1 MSILLSEVLELVGKL
16 DDSEGGN
23 TPRERF
29 RSRLKTK
36 VTHIS
41 QLREYI
47 EEGLSNSGEQYSRAL
62 QDLVN
67 RLGEL
72 LGFQVIYGRYKGVQG
87 QNGFD
92 GHWIS
97 SKKNFHIVVEVKS
110 SEVYPIKTST
120 LVGYIDHLISD
131 RQIPSWDE
139 VSGLYVVGR
148 IDDDIRQLENRI
160 IAEKK
165 TPILRSI
172 SVKSLLS
179 LAEMMNQYNLSHEGV
194 LSIIRPSTPRIDS
207 LVSLM
212 NSLVVKLEPL
222 DRKTTE
228 IVNDDF
234 SESEILDDEILDDE
248 ILDDEI
254 LDDEI
259 LDDEILDDEQKSE
272 ENKRPNKRNKTKR
285 LPRGKRTPN
294 SAYYLPILKV
304 IADFGGAAK
313 TGDVLSRVEKLMSSI
328 LKEVDYQMM
337 PSAPQTP
344 RWNNSARWA
353 RQEMVNQ
360 GLLKSGSPTGI
371 WEISDKGWQYLAD
384 KNSEST

>member
-41 QLREYI
+41 QLQEYI
-47 EEGLSNSGEQYSRAL
+47 QECLSNSGEQYSRAL

-97 SKKNFHIVVEVKS
+97 SKENFHIVVEVKS

-212 NSLVVKLEPL
+212 NSLVAKLEPL
-222 DRKTTE
+222 DRITAE
-228 IVNDDF
+228 IGNDDF
-234 SESEILDDEILDDE
+234 LESEILDDEILDDE
-248 ILDDEI
+248 
-254 LDDEI
+254 
-259 LDDEILDDEQKSE
+259 QQSE
-272 ENKRPNKRNKTKR
+272 ENKLLNKRNKTKR
-285 LPRGKRTPN
+285 LSRGKRTPN

-313 TGDVLSRVEKLMSSI
+313 TSDVLSRVEKLMSSK

-353 RQEMVNQ
+353 RQEMVYE
-360 GLLKSGSPTGI
+360 GLLKNDSRNGI
-371 WEISDKGWQYLAD
+371 WEISDKGRQYLAD
-384 KNSEST
+384 KDSESP